1 MKLWLLFVL
10 VLLLPDMAWRLLSV
24 NNNTPWTKMVVLAE
38 FFLLGKFL
46 IDVTYMDLQT
56 PSPKYPCFLVFNRVY
71 RLEIESVMLCIFDPA
86 L

>member
-24 NNNTPWTKMVVLAE
+24 NSNTPWTKMVVLAE

-46 IDVTYMDLQT
+46 IDVTNGFRFTDT
-56 PSPKYPCFLVFNRVY
+56 EP
-71 RLEIESVMLCIFDPA
+71 
-86 L
+86 

>member
-24 NNNTPWTKMVVLAE
+24 NKNTPWTKLVVLAE

-46 IDVTYMDLQT
+46 IDVTYGFTDT
-56 PSPKYPCFLVFNRVY
+56 EP
-71 RLEIESVMLCIFDPA
+71 
-86 L
+86 

>member
-24 NNNTPWTKMVVLAE
+24 NANTPWTKLVVLAE

-46 IDVTYMDLQT
+46 NPWT
-56 PSPKYPCFLVFNRVY
+56 N
-71 RLEIESVMLCIFDPA
+71 
-86 L
+86 